1 MTFMRILAL
10 FLAAAALT
18 AYGQETRPS
27 TETTPSEALRAADAA
42 IEALIDRVLSVR
54 VAAGPAVSVL
64 VSHSTEAELALRRQV
79 AERCHHSDPRTMPD
93 GSTEVDAW
101 IITSDLAGILTS
113 AVAPHVPRLDADL
126 FRLDP
131 TREGYLIATGSGWP
145 SSGVTTP
152 GWRHL
157 SPQDFRLARAAATAD
172 ARVGL
177 RVELLAILPDG
188 QTLARTIER
197 LVLQAKP
204 GAPVFEPC
212 GVCRVS
218 VELSRAKL
226 AETTK
231 SSRSAFPGRIT
242 AIGLAVAP
250 PRVSG
255 RAIPSTSGQAPEWS
269 ERTLTARAIGKAP
282 DQAGDTDARRQL
294 ATTAARLEAARRL
307 WLQIEV
313 LPLPEGDTVSQRLP
327 ANPRLVTQI
336 ENAFV
341 VTASPAA
348 TEDGSIRIE
357 LAVPLTTVWRL
368 LQNTTPDR

>member
-1 MTFMRILAL
+1 MRILAL
-10 FLAAAALT
+10 FLAAAALS

-27 TETTPSEALRAADAA
+27 AETAPSEAQGVADAA

-54 VAAGPAVSVL
+54 VAAGPAVSTL

-79 AERCHHSDPRTMPD
+79 AERCHRSDPRTMPD

-101 IITSDLAGILTS
+101 IITCDLAKILTS
-113 AVAPHVPRLDADL
+113 VVAPHVPQLDAHL

-131 TREGYLIATGSGWP
+131 TREGYLLATGSGWP
-145 SSGVTTP
+145 SSGVATP

-157 SPQDFRLARAAATAD
+157 SPQEFRLAQVAATAD

-177 RVELLAILPDG
+177 RAELLAILPDDG
-188 QTLARTIER
+188 QTLPCTIER
-197 LVLQAKP
+197 LVLQARP
-204 GAPVFEPC
+204 GTPVFEPC

-226 AETTK
+226 AEATT
-231 SSRSAFPGRIT
+231 SSRSASPDRIT

-255 RAIPSTSGQAPEWS
+255 RAITSTSGSAPEW
-269 ERTLTARAIGKAP
+269 RQHTLTAHAIGKAP

-307 WLQIEV
+307 WLQIEA
-313 LPLPEGDTVSQRLP
+313 LPLPEGDTVGQRLP

-336 ENAFV
+336 EKACV
-341 VTASPAA
+341 ITASPTA
-348 TEDGSIRIE
+348 TEDGSIRVE